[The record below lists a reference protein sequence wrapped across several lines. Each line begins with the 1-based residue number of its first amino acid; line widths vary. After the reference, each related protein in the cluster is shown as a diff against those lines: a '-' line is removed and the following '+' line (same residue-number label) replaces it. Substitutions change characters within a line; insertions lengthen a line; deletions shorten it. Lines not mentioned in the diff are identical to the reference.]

1 MTCQFLNIKP
11 LNYNVIVTKM
21 SYSDDFNNCFLQS
34 KKKKKKTASYLLLFF
49 QQSESFFSFL
59 FSELRMKYL

>member
-34 KKKKKKTASYLLLFF
+34 KKKLLLTFF
-49 QQSESFFSFL
+49 YFFNKVSL
-59 FSELRMKYL
+59 FFFPF

>member
-21 SYSDDFNNCFLQS
+21 SYSDDFNNRFLQS
-34 KKKKKKTASYLLLFF
+34 KKKKKKNCFLPS
-49 QQSESFFSFL
+49 SIFST
-59 FSELRMKYL
+59 K

>member
-34 KKKKKKTASYLLLFF
+34 KKKKKLLLTFF
-49 QQSESFFSFL
+49 YFFNKVSFFFFSFL
-59 FSELRMKYL
+59 NYE

>member
-21 SYSDDFNNCFLQS
+21 SYSDDFNNRFLQS
-34 KKKKKKTASYLLLFF
+34 KKKKKKLLLTFF
-49 QQSESFFSFL
+49 YFFNKVSL
-59 FSELRMKYL
+59 FFFFPELRMKYL

>member
-1 MTCQFLNIKP
+1 MIYDLSIFKYFKP

-34 KKKKKKTASYLLLFF
+34 KKKKKTASYLLLFF
-49 QQSESFFSFL
+49 QQSESFFFSFL
-59 FSELRMKYL
+59 NYE

>member
-21 SYSDDFNNCFLQS
+21 SYSDDFNNRFLQS
-34 KKKKKKTASYLLLFF
+34 KKKKKTASYLLLFF
-49 QQSESFFSFL
+49 QQSESFFF
-59 FSELRMKYL
+59 FPELRMKYL

>member
-34 KKKKKKTASYLLLFF
+34 KKKKKNASYLLLFF
-49 QQSESFFSFL
+49 QQSESFFF
-59 FSELRMKYL
+59 FFISELRMKYL

>member
-34 KKKKKKTASYLLLFF
+34 KKKKKLLLTFF
-49 QQSESFFSFL
+49 YFFNKVSL
-59 FSELRMKYL
+59 FFFPF

>member
-34 KKKKKKTASYLLLFF
+34 KKKKKNCFLPS
-49 QQSESFFSFL
+49 SIFST
-59 FSELRMKYL
+59 K

>member
-34 KKKKKKTASYLLLFF
+34 KKKTASYVLLFF
-49 QQSESFFSFL
+49 QQSESFFFSFL
-59 FSELRMKYL
+59 NYE

>member
-34 KKKKKKTASYLLLFF
+34 KKKTASYLLLFF
-49 QQSESFFSFL
+49 QQSESFFFFL
-59 FSELRMKYL
+59 SELRMKYL